1 MMLQP
6 TLPIPDINR
15 IHESPRLT
23 EFKRVRQQFRFLMH
37 SISDDEQA
45 DIDKTWDWILDVFDI
60 PVKEWGKYPSD
71 KVVDAS
77 YSAEDLEHYTYVYNA
92 ANEFLLPKCHEKRNC
107 EGDDEWLAHFWEH
120 FIVDLGSQTIIERE
134 GVVDENA

>member
-77 YSAEDLEHYTYVYNA
+77 YSAEDLDHYTYVYNA
-92 ANEFLLPKCHEKRNC
+92 ANEFLLPKCRDKRGC
-107 EGDDEWLAHFWEH
+107 EEDAEWLAHFWDH
-120 FIVDLGSQTIIERE
+120 FFVDLGFQTIIERE
-134 GVVDENA
+134 GSG